1 MVCCINRRH
10 CLLLF
15 PPPHRIDKARIERTP
30 LDPES
35 QYIFGYVTIRLK
47 DDDWSA
53 WDLQMIS
60 AQKGRERDDEMS
72 AAVCVCCVYL
82 FCCKTHTHHPS
93 RHLPQMRSDVLCH
106 SRLYIIPSPGTGQNR
121 LTFITLANPSFL
133 FLFSFLVAH
142 GFYFRSL
149 FSFFPS
155 SCVCTVYTFAL
166 VHPSGGPYYFR

>member
-1 MVCCINRRH
+1 
-10 CLLLF
+10 
-15 PPPHRIDKARIERTP
+15 
-30 LDPES
+30 
-35 QYIFGYVTIRLK
+35 
-47 DDDWSA
+47 
-53 WDLQMIS
+53 MIS

-142 GFYFRSL
+142 GFYFRSFFFL
-149 FSFFPS
+149 FSVLVCVYSVHVCPSASIRGTLLFPIR
-155 SCVCTVYTFAL
+155 VNRK
-166 VHPSGGPYYFR
+166 GPPPPKKKKEEKIHREFIEFVLILSPRSAVTILANNFIGV